1 MLVQEKIR
9 MLRELNHWTQ
19 EDMAERMN
27 LSQNGYAKIELG
39 KSRLD
44 LNKLQ
49 KIADIFQIDVT
60 ELINTE
66 GGFSYQSHNYN
77 SNSSNCCNNS
87 NDIQE
92 IEKLQL
98 IISHQKELLN
108 QKDNELSA
116 LKKLLAVYE
125 KE

>member
-39 KSRLD
+39 KSKLD

-49 KIADIFQIDVT
+49 KLADIFQIDVT

-66 GGFSYQSHNYN
+66 GGFSYQSHNHNYN
-77 SNSSNCCNNS
+77 THCYNTSES
-87 NDIQE
+87 QE

-108 QKDNELSA
+108 QKDSELSA
-116 LKKLLAVYE
+116 LKKLLEVYE

>member
-39 KSRLD
+39 KSKLD

-60 ELINTE
+60 ELINTDK
-66 GGFSYQSHNYN
+66 GFVYLSSENSTHSPNNYN
-77 SNSSNCCNNS
+77 SNGF
-87 NDIQE
+87 QE